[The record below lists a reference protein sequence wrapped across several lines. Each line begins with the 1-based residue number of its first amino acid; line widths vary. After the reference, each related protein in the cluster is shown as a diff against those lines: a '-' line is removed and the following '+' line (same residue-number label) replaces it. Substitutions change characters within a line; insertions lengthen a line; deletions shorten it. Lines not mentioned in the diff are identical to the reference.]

1 MALKQGNIVKRLDES
16 GDRLWIVLRSRN
28 TGKLILCGGLWYG
41 RDPMSEKSYGKMI
54 DNYIEE
60 RLLVVYKS
68 CWCKKLKYLKS
79 IL

>member
-1 MALKQGNIVKRLDES
+1 MALKQGNIVKRLGEND
-16 GDRLWIVLRSRN
+16 DRYWIVLRSRK
-28 TGKLILCGGLWYG
+28 TGRLILCGGLWYG
-41 RDPMSEKSYGKMI
+41 RDPMNEKSYGKMI

-60 RLLVVYKS
+60 ILVVVYQS